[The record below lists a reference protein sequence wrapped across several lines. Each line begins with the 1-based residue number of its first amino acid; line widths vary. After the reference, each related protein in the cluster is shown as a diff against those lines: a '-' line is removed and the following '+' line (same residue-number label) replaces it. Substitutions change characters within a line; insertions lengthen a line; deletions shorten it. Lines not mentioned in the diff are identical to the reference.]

1 MNNSSNVRSLE
12 RGLQILDCFLNE
24 NASLSLTE
32 IADMTNLST
41 STVGRLLQ
49 TIVEGGYLQ
58 KDSQRK
64 YSLGDKMYQFV
75 KVLMH
80 KSDLGDVAMPILT
93 NLRDIYNETASI
105 YIVQKAN
112 RVCIASAESHQPLR
126 RTVEVGEVLPLKQ
139 GAVGEVLLAWLPYN
153 ERRKIVE
160 DDHFFSEDY
169 FSRIREAG
177 FAANDGLQE
186 EGVYAIAAPVFD
198 MEGSTVAAISVSG
211 PSHRITLNQRSELIK
226 SIKLYSKL
234 ISRAL
239 GFHDS
244 E

>member
-1 MNNSSNVRSLE
+1 MASSPNVRSLE
-12 RGLQILDCFLNE
+12 RGLQILDCFLEE
-24 NASLSLTE
+24 NVSLSLTE
-32 IADMTNLST
+32 IADRTNLST

-49 TIVEGGYLQ
+49 TTVEAGYLQ

-80 KSDLGDVAMPILT
+80 KSNLGDVAMPILT
-93 NLRDIYNETASI
+93 NLRDIYNETASL
-105 YIVQKAN
+105 YIVQKDN
-112 RVCIASAESHQPLR
+112 RVCIASVESHQPLR
-126 RTVEVGEVLPLKQ
+126 RSVEVGEVLPLKQ

-153 ERRKIVE
+153 ERRKVVG
-160 DDHFFSEDY
+160 DNQFYSEDY

-177 FAANDGLQE
+177 FAVNDGLQE
-186 EGVYAIAAPVFD
+186 EGVYAISAPVFD
-198 MEGSTVAAISVSG
+198 KEGSNVAAISVSG